1 MSPDKSRLEYLN
13 SRLNHLLAKAGTAA
27 VQADGDERGAV
38 WGEIAR
44 IREEIN
50 TLESA

>member
-1 MSPDKSRLEYLN
+1 MQSNENRLEYLN
-13 SRLNHLLAKAGTAA
+13 SRLKYLLTEANTRY
-27 VQADGDERGAV
+27 VQADGDEKSAV